1 MRGRLNLFQ
10 AAMLRW
16 RELHPYNAVHVAE
29 LPQPFDA
36 ARLAQVIAEHL
47 TEQGLTGLTLD
58 VTARCFEY
66 RGGAAQPDLTVLP
79 MVADPD
85 TALDAE
91 MARQLNQPFPVE
103 GAFDPFRFFALP
115 TASTFH
121 LGIAYDHFV
130 AGGDSMVV
138 LLKGIAARYAGTLP
152 PTPPPDVH
160 PRGYARLFLR
170 NALAFYIGQFSLP
183 AMILR
188 ARRSVRPRYPYGDAG
203 DNAYLSLPVSPSAH
217 AAIARTAREWGVT
230 QNDLLVAML
239 LTAVAPEIEGRGRKQ
254 RRHEIAIA
262 SVFNIRRE
270 VAPEPERAFGQFLSS
285 FLVSHPVPPGM
296 ALRDIATDIQVQTR
310 RIKRGKLYLQTLYAI
325 AFGGLAWRYMLPHQ
339 RKHMYAKNYPVWA
352 GMTMLNVDN
361 LWRDAP
367 GTAAITRYRRAGS
380 TGPFSPLVVTPA
392 AVGECLQIGISYRT
406 AAFQRDD
413 VARIGAALVACAES
427 L

>member
-1 MRGRLNLFQ
+1 MLGRLNLFQ

-16 RELHPYNAVHVAE
+16 REIHPYNAVHVAE

-36 ARLAQVIAEHL
+36 ERLRRAIAEHMTAL
-47 TEQGLTGLTLD
+47 GLTGLTLD
-58 VTARCFEY
+58 AAARQFEY
-66 RGGAAQPDLTVLP
+66 RGGPAEPDFNVLAP
-79 MVADPD
+79 GPDPD
-85 TALDAE
+85 ATLDAE
-91 MARQLNQPFPVE
+91 MARQLNRPFPVN
-103 GAFDPFRFFALP
+103 GAFDPFRFFAMPLA
-115 TASTFH
+115 ASFH

-138 LLKGIAARYAGTLP
+138 LLKGIAARYAGTGEDP
-152 PTPPPDVH
+152 PAPEVH

-170 NALAFYIGQFSLP
+170 NAVAFYLGQFSLP
-183 AMILR
+183 WMILR
-188 ARRSVRPRYPYGDAG
+188 ARRSIRPRYPYGEAAE
-203 DNAYLSLPVSPSAH
+203 NAYLSLSVPPPVH

-230 QNDLLVAML
+230 QNDLMVAML
-239 LTAVAPEIEGRGRKQ
+239 LKAVAPEIEGRDLNK

-270 VAPEPERAFGQFLSS
+270 VAPGAERAFGQFLSS
-285 FLVSHPVPPGM
+285 FLVSHPVPPGVT
-296 ALRDIATDIQVQTR
+296 LRVVATDIQAQTR

-325 AFGGLAWRYMLPHQ
+325 AFGGLAWRYMQPHQ
-339 RKHMYAKNYPVWA
+339 RRHMYAKNYPVWA
-352 GMTMLNVDN
+352 GMTMLNVDA

-392 AVGECLQIGISYRT
+392 AVGDCLQIGISYRT
-406 AAFQRDD
+406 AAFRRED
-413 VARIGAALVACAES
+413 VARLGAALVACAET

>member
-29 LPQPFDA
+29 LPQPLDA
-36 ARLAQVIAEHL
+36 QRLRRAIADHL
-47 TEQGLTGLTLD
+47 TEQGLTGFTLD
-58 VTARCFEY
+58 APARRFEY
-66 RGGAAQPDLTVLP
+66 RGGGAQPDFTVL
-79 MVADPD
+79 ALGSDPGV
-85 TALDAE
+85 ALDTE
-91 MARQLNQPFPVE
+91 IARQLNLPFPVD

-115 TASTFH
+115 MASSFH

-130 AGGDSMVV
+130 AGGDSIVV
-138 LLKGIAARYAGTLP
+138 LLKGIAARYAGT
-152 PTPPPDVH
+152 TEVFAPPDVH

-170 NALAFYIGQFSLP
+170 NAVAFYLGQFSLP

-188 ARRSVRPRYPYGDAG
+188 ARRSIRPRYPYGDAG
-203 DNAYLSLPVSPSAH
+203 ENAFLSLVVPPAAH
-217 AAIARTAREWGVT
+217 AAIGRTAREWGVT

-239 LTAVAPEIEGRGRKQ
+239 LKAVAPEIEGRDRHQ

-270 VAPEPERAFGQFLSS
+270 VAPGPERAFGQFLSS
-285 FLVSHPVPPGM
+285 FLVSHPVPADMP
-296 ALRDIATDIQVQTR
+296 LRGVATDIQAQTR

-325 AFGGLAWRYMLPHQ
+325 AFGGLAWRYMQPHQ

-352 GMTMLNVDN
+352 GMTMLNVDS

-367 GTAAITRYRRAGS
+367 GSAAISRYLRAGS
-380 TGPFSPLVVTPA
+380 TGPFSPLVVTPS
-392 AVGECLQIGISYRT
+392 AVGDCLQIGISYRT

-413 VARIGAALVACAES
+413 VSRIGAALVACAET

>member
-36 ARLAQVIAEHL
+36 ARLAQAIAEHL

-58 VTARCFEY
+58 ASARCFEY
-66 RGGAAQPDLTVLP
+66 RGGRAQPDLTVLP
-79 MVADPD
+79 LCPDPD
-85 TALDAE
+85 AALDAE
-91 MARQLNQPFPVE
+91 MARQLNRPFSAA

-152 PTPPPDVH
+152 ATPPPDVH

-170 NALAFYIGQFSLP
+170 NALAFYVGQFWLP

-203 DNAYLSLPVSPSAH
+203 ENAYLSLPVSPATH

-230 QNDLLVAML
+230 QNDLMVAML
-239 LTAVAPEIEGRGRKQ
+239 LQAVAPEIEGRGSGQ

-270 VAPEPERAFGQFLSS
+270 VAPPPERAFGQFLSS
-285 FLVSHPVPPGM
+285 FLVSHPVPPGTS
-296 ALRDIATDIQVQTR
+296 LRDIAADIQVQTR
-310 RIKRGKLYLQTLYAI
+310 RIKRRRLYLQTLYAI
-325 AFGGLAWRYMLPHQ
+325 AFGGLAWRYMQPHQ

-367 GTAAITRYRRAGS
+367 GTAAISRYRRAGS

-392 AVGECLQIGISYRT
+392 AVGESLQIGISYRT
-406 AAFQRDD
+406 AAFQRED
-413 VARIGAALVACAES
+413 VARIGAALVACADS